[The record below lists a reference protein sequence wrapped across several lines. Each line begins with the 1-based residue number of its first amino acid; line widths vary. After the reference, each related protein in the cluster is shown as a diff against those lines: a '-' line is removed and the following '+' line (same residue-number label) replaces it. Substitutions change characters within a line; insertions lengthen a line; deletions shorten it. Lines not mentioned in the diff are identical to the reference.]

1 MALRVIRGKVRK
13 PVRVVLYGV
22 EGIGKTTLASLF
34 PRPIFLDTEGSTFR
48 LDVARAPN
56 PQDEDDPQL
65 RDWTHIESALL
76 DLRQDRQGFETVVI
90 DSADWA
96 ERLATVHLL
105 GNKRSIEDFG
115 FGKGYVMLAETIGK
129 LLARCDDL
137 VRAGMNVVFVAHSK
151 VVRVSPPDQTD
162 GYDRY
167 ELRLHKQVAPLLKEW
182 ADLVLFANYRTHII
196 EGEDGRK
203 KAKGG
208 KDRVLFTERT
218 AAFDAKNR
226 FGLKPEIPMTIEA
239 LAPIFSGGP
248 VATQEPAQEHDDD
261 IPLYG
266 QIASHVANARHDHA
280 LRAMRKR
287 VAELGQEGQL
297 SAEEVGQLLEEID
310 TKLASLAGVTREELN
325 V

>member
-1 MALRVIRGKVRK
+1 MALKVIRGRVRK

-34 PRPIFLDTEGSTFR
+34 PNPIFLDTEGSTFR
-48 LDVARAPN
+48 IDVARAPN

-65 RDWTHIESALL
+65 RDWTHVEGALL
-76 DLRQDRQGFETVVI
+76 DLRGDRQGFETVVI

-129 LLARCDDL
+129 MLARCDDL

-239 LAPIFSGGP
+239 LAPVFSAAP
-248 VATQEPAQEHDDD
+248 VKPAVKPADVADAGLYDTIAGHIAEATDVRALGRMGDRVDVLASDGQLTADEAKALERLIKQRHDEIEPE
-261 IPLYG
+261 
-266 QIASHVANARHDHA
+266 VANA
-280 LRAMRKR
+280 
-287 VAELGQEGQL
+287 
-297 SAEEVGQLLEEID
+297 
-310 TKLASLAGVTREELN
+310 
-325 V
+325 

>member
-1 MALRVIRGKVRK
+1 MALKVIRGRVRK

-34 PRPIFLDTEGSTFR
+34 PNPIFLDTEGSTFR

-65 RDWTHIESALL
+65 RDWTHVEGALL
-76 DLRQDRQGFETVVI
+76 DLRGDRQGFETVVI

-129 LLARCDDL
+129 MLARCDDL

-239 LAPIFSGGP
+239 LAPIFSGPVKPAP
-248 VATQEPAQEHDDD
+248 VAPREEPEPDAGLYDTIAGHIAEAKDVRALGRMGDRVDVLASEGQLTAEEAKALERLIKQRHD
-261 IPLYG
+261 
-266 QIASHVANARHDHA
+266 QIEPEVANA
-280 LRAMRKR
+280 
-287 VAELGQEGQL
+287 
-297 SAEEVGQLLEEID
+297 
-310 TKLASLAGVTREELN
+310 
-325 V
+325 